1 MDRYHSQ
8 VQRKTNRKMSS
19 TQKII
24 EETVTLLAEH
34 YNFDAKKAIE
44 YVLNIKKATSAAYTR
59 AKKAADGTR
68 AKIAE
73 LEQKIADKKVK
84 NAEKSGVTLAGLQTK
99 LAEQLERIS
108 KFETPS
114 SSDAEADTPPP
125 SDTEAVPEKK
135 KRVSKKK
142 EVEPEAAA
150 EPAEK
155 RISRMTPT
163 LSKQLK
169 TTFEEAH
176 TEFTD
181 AHKKEFAA
189 YINDML
195 NETFDVKSLPDHMRD
210 FVVMQ
215 VVKTPVDKASLVPVS
230 YEELVTFTTVET
242 PTPGVYWDTVNKVF
256 IRGPNAV
263 PDEEVVETTFEG
275 ALYVV
280 GEVSKR
286 VYVVGDTDVFV
297 GFAGVG
303 AFKNM

>member
-1 MDRYHSQ
+1 MP
-8 VQRKTNRKMSS
+8 
-19 TQKII
+19 
-24 EETVTLLAEH
+24 E
-34 YNFDAKKAIE
+34 
-44 YVLNIKKATSAAYTR
+44 
-59 AKKAADGTR
+59 
-68 AKIAE
+68 
-73 LEQKIADKKVK
+73 
-84 NAEKSGVTLAGLQTK
+84 
-99 LAEQLERIS
+99 
-108 KFETPS
+108 P
-114 SSDAEADTPPP
+114 
-125 SDTEAVPEKK
+125 VPEPEVPAPAPVPEPVVEKK

-176 TEFTD
+176 VEFTD

-256 IRGPNAV
+256 VRGPNAV
-263 PDEEVVETTFEG
+263 PDEEVIETTFEG